1 MILRRHI
8 HFLQAVFLH
17 SLTAFGG
24 PQGHYGMML
33 KTFVNNRKDITE
45 SELLE
50 LVSFCNM
57 LPGASSTQTLA
68 LIGYKRGGFILALLT
83 LIVWVTPA
91 CLLMGSLSFL
101 LDYFADNSIST
112 KGLRFIQPM
121 AIGFLAFSAYRLF
134 KISINN
140 TITTVVL
147 IIATVFT
154 FLYFK
159 TPWVFPALM
168 VAAGIA
174 TNFSHNR
181 IPQKEV
187 LPKKINWGNLIVFLL
202 LFATAGYLSETAT
215 KQNWKN
221 RKYINLFEHNYRFGS
236 LVFGGGDVLMPV
248 MYEQFVVRPKSV
260 VVLKNKRDV
269 LKMSSEDFLTGSGI
283 VRAIPGP
290 VFSIG
295 AFTGGMVMQ
304 SENNTMS
311 QITGCFLG
319 AVAIFLPSAL
329 LVLFFFPVWN
339 NIKRYAVMYRS
350 LEGINAASVGIMLG
364 AILFLSTANYYNT
377 FPVSRV
383 EFLVDVFVMI
393 GVFVVLAF
401 TKLRA
406 PLVVLGCLLLGLIF
420 NFY

>member
-1 MILRRHI
+1 
-8 HFLQAVFLH
+8 
-17 SLTAFGG
+17 
-24 PQGHYGMML
+24 
-33 KTFVNNRKDITE
+33 
-45 SELLE
+45 
-50 LVSFCNM
+50 
-57 LPGASSTQTLA
+57 
-68 LIGYKRGGFILALLT
+68 
-83 LIVWVTPA
+83 
-91 CLLMGSLSFL
+91 
-101 LDYFADNSIST
+101 
-112 KGLRFIQPM
+112 
-121 AIGFLAFSAYRLF
+121 
-134 KISINN
+134 
-140 TITTVVL
+140 
-147 IIATVFT
+147 
-154 FLYFK
+154 
-159 TPWVFPALM
+159 
-168 VAAGIA
+168 
-174 TNFSHNR
+174 
-181 IPQKEV
+181 
-187 LPKKINWGNLIVFLL
+187 
-202 LFATAGYLSETAT
+202 
-215 KQNWKN
+215 
-221 RKYINLFEHNYRFGS
+221 
-236 LVFGGGDVLMPV
+236 MPV

-364 AILFLSTANYYNT
+364 AILFLSTANYYHT
-377 FPVSRV
+377 FPVSHF

>member
-1 MILRRHI
+1 LILRRHI

-174 TNFSHNR
+174 TNFSHKR

>member
-1 MILRRHI
+1 
-8 HFLQAVFLH
+8 
-17 SLTAFGG
+17 
-24 PQGHYGMML
+24 
-33 KTFVNNRKDITE
+33 
-45 SELLE
+45 
-50 LVSFCNM
+50 
-57 LPGASSTQTLA
+57 
-68 LIGYKRGGFILALLT
+68 
-83 LIVWVTPA
+83 
-91 CLLMGSLSFL
+91 MGSLSFL

-134 KISINN
+134 KISITN

-174 TNFSHNR
+174 TNFSHKR

-187 LPKKINWGNLIVFLL
+187 LPKKINWGNLILFLL

-221 RKYINLFEHNYRFGS
+221 RKYINLFEHSYRFGS

-364 AILFLSTANYYNT
+364 AILFLSTANYYHT
-377 FPVSRV
+377 FPVSHF